1 MSIEKIKKDSLEL
14 KKKLSKYDKENFM
27 LTIADILSFLGNG
40 PLPFKLLNEL
50 HSPLRQLFYLA
61 ALNLSSSENH
71 RKKISDIKI
80 SSTIYNDLES
90 IIESLNKLDNE
101 YEKIFS
107 SSQERPLDIEK
118 YNIVYLSFIN
128 FYYTGGINFEEQEI
142 ERIERYFSKFND
154 SISREFGLTTKD
166 IITIAHCMEELMH
179 RNLNKPL
186 KLIRESQ
193 ECKNFFNEFVNSG
206 YSKELL
212 KETGIQKIDELISL
226 LNNKHQ
232 KYILNITELCSE
244 YEDLKVRKFI
254 DIFSCNEKMYDDFLL
269 MTEENPLLRYPIFKK
284 NENEIII
291 FSKSQIIYAI
301 YKLLHD
307 YCSRSSSISEK
318 FYKHKGEQLEIKVEE
333 IFRKFFGEKA
343 KIFRDYKTVLGKGQD
358 IMVFFNGLV
367 LIIEAKAG
375 KKVTPALNINAAF
388 DKIRDKFNDTIQ
400 EGCKQAIRVEDLFY
414 NQNEVDIY
422 DKKMNSIFTIRTKNV
437 HHVFSIVVTLE
448 KFSQLQT
455 DLSILLNLPEDSR
468 FPYSICID
476 DLETLLLSMKKEK
489 FSLSDFIR
497 FLDERELFHGRLNC
511 SDELEICGE
520 YFKRKK
526 FIFPKDD
533 NAIIRTHYSGS
544 DIFEEFYNQGLGLNN
559 EKNYDRKKKKNLV
572 NLTDFYKQVY

>member
-254 DIFSCNEKMYDDFLL
+254 DIFSCNSLNFL
-269 MTEENPLLRYPIFKK
+269 RHGI
-284 NENEIII
+284 
-291 FSKSQIIYAI
+291 
-301 YKLLHD
+301 
-307 YCSRSSSISEK
+307 SS
-318 FYKHKGEQLEIKVEE
+318 FA
-333 IFRKFFGEKA
+333 F
-343 KIFRDYKTVLGKGQD
+343 
-358 IMVFFNGLV
+358 
-367 LIIEAKAG
+367 
-375 KKVTPALNINAAF
+375 PA
-388 DKIRDKFNDTIQ
+388 
-400 EGCKQAIRVEDLFY
+400 
-414 NQNEVDIY
+414 
-422 DKKMNSIFTIRTKNV
+422 
-437 HHVFSIVVTLE
+437 
-448 KFSQLQT
+448 
-455 DLSILLNLPEDSR
+455 
-468 FPYSICID
+468 
-476 DLETLLLSMKKEK
+476 
-489 FSLSDFIR
+489 
-497 FLDERELFHGRLNC
+497 
-511 SDELEICGE
+511 
-520 YFKRKK
+520 
-526 FIFPKDD
+526 
-533 NAIIRTHYSGS
+533 
-544 DIFEEFYNQGLGLNN
+544 
-559 EKNYDRKKKKNLV
+559 
-572 NLTDFYKQVY
+572 